1 MLEYV
6 TEQLRL
12 RHSLFGISNDGE
24 NKKQPFRLLDYA
36 CGTGNVSKALASF
49 VTQMVGLDVSPK
61 MVERYNEAA
70 RASNMSDEVMH
81 AVAGNILSNPPYLLK
96 DDEQKTDESFLQ
108 EEKWKDFDA
117 VIIGLGFH
125 HFQDYAGSL
134 RKLGERCKKG
144 GMVGIIDL
152 LPNETVRLP
161 LHDNFSDLYQI
172 IADHIFSRY
181 SLIRR
186 QPRSKRQCT

>member
-12 RHSLFGISNDGE
+12 RHSLFGITNDGK
-24 NKKQPFRLLDYA
+24 NDKKPFRLLDYA
-36 CGTGNVSKALASF
+36 CGTGNVSKALASY

-61 MVERYNEAA
+61 MVERYNEVA
-70 RASNMSDEVMH
+70 RESGMSNEDMH

-96 DDEQKTDESFLQ
+96 ADEQKTDESFLQ
-108 EEKWKDFDA
+108 EEKWKNFDA

-134 RKLGERCKKG
+134 RKLGERCKQG
-144 GMVGIIDL
+144 GVVGIIDL
-152 LPNETVRLP
+152 LPNENVGLQAQ
-161 LHDNFSDLYQI
+161 DNSANLNQVL
-172 IADHIFSRY
+172 ADHTHTRY
-181 SLIRR
+181 SSIRR
-186 QPRSKRQCT
+186 HRR